1 MAKQK
6 SADEMLLLSLGID
19 SDADDLFRNYIEEVA
34 NRKLREYQEIIQWGA
49 KAGQSLYLHI
59 LNGICV
65 LERLRPILDL
75 DDLEVQVLFSAFS
88 VHDLNKLN
96 QFQNE
101 KRSFNY
107 LANAKNVS
115 AALTDLEMERFFP
128 EWQDYLKDI
137 EVLVRAHSRHHN
149 TYGETLDQNYDP
161 YSLAK
166 DRLLNYL
173 VPIIRAMDVVDLS
186 KTLEEQTKKRDF
198 LVEIN
203 SVFED
208 IQYKFVYHKV
218 SEQRGILTNLI
229 HNEIA
234 KYLESEKELLPLL
247 YYPEGVVYLIDR
259 DRDVHITTDEIV
271 AIGNAI
277 VHDIESKT
285 RGEFTKFIQGSPAG
299 IKVDE
304 KCLVLGVPFA
314 AIWNEVRNI
323 ISERKYVANAKV
335 DAMNAKCRERLE
347 GIRDKLG
354 EPDPNVVEHQNG
366 QLPLF
371 NPEGAVGQPT
381 LLNEI
386 LDAETY
392 LLPPDDDAIRIGEL
406 VRTYYIFLNKHFSE
420 TVDDAW
426 LHIYGL
432 LELPLNAEDTTYR
445 ERYEL
450 FNALWD
456 RGYII
461 GRDLYN
467 AGRGFD
473 EIYELIVQD
482 GTQFLETLET
492 ESEFGLLVDYV
503 LKYVDFNFVVGRN
516 RAFDTNLKCYVEDNH
531 VQCSTCGSE
540 FDTALWM
547 KPDVPANIKVQQ
559 FSNRLEGGSSRE
571 PKRRVCSVCRTQ
583 YMLDKLCY
591 NVGSSTA
598 TFFIHLYPTSF
609 FTDVFIRAFQRA
621 QQNFENPDFLS
632 VFLKTDDA
640 LRKYQENTQ
649 LELTFSWTKVNG
661 NPLPKFSEAIG
672 NILTIPVN
680 TPGNNHTENMLF
692 AIENALLYQRF
703 LGCRAVLTDSSIP
716 LFSPDEFSHLF
727 VDHIPSAFRGWLPD
741 NNLDTDMTQ
750 KAFKQLLKLHTIRS
764 KIGSIHADDLVRLI
778 RSLNYDALELYYVTH
793 RMIKRE
799 QAGNEPRQFVTVRDT
814 AQLIADVVAQK
825 GGDTI
830 MSHIKELARIAWEGR
845 LKGDSLKDNSLAKP
859 LDVAFDSLERWQS
872 EHETE
877 EEARAIMSKE
887 VARAIER
894 LNKQFFGVKK
904 LENISQFVTVLFDQ
918 IYKGVYQG
926 NLMNLLENRK
936 RIRAGYLYFI
946 TEMIPK
952 RDRDKEGQ
960 QS

>member
-1 MAKQK
+1 MAKRK
-6 SADEMLLLSLGID
+6 SEIEDLLFTFGID
-19 SDADDLFRNYIEEVA
+19 SEADNLFQNYMDKIA
-34 NRKLREYQEIIQWGA
+34 NRKLRAYQEIIQYGA
-49 KAGQSLYLHI
+49 KAGESLYLHI

-65 LERLRPILDL
+65 LERLRPILNL
-75 DDLEVQVLFSAFS
+75 DDIEVQVIFSAFS
-88 VHDLNKLN
+88 VHDLNKLS
-96 QFQNE
+96 QFQDQ

-107 LANAKNVS
+107 LANDENVS
-115 AALTDLEMERFFP
+115 AVLTDLEMERFFP
-128 EWQDYLKDI
+128 EWQNYLKDI
-137 EVLVRAHSRHHN
+137 EVLIRAHSRFHN
-149 TYGETLDQNYDP
+149 TYGETLDLNYDP
-161 YSLAK
+161 YSLDK
-166 DRLLNYL
+166 DRLLNDL
-173 VPIIRAMDVVDLS
+173 VPIIRAIDVIDLS
-186 KTLEEQTKKRDF
+186 KTLEERPKKRDF
-198 LVEIN
+198 LLEIN
-203 SVFED
+203 SICD

-229 HNEIA
+229 HNEIVRC
-234 KYLESEKELLPLL
+234 LESKKELLPLL
-247 YYPEGVVYLIDR
+247 YYPNGVAYLVDR
-259 DRDVHITTDEIV
+259 DRDVHITTDEISE
-271 AIGNAI
+271 IGNAV
-277 VHDIESKT
+277 VHNIASKT
-285 RGEFTKFIQGSPAG
+285 RKEFIKFIQGSPAG

-304 KCLVLGVPFA
+304 KCIALGVSFA
-314 AIWNEVRNI
+314 EIWNEVRNI
-323 ISERKYVANAKV
+323 VSERKYVSNAKV
-335 DAMNAKCRERLE
+335 DAMNTKCRERLE
-347 GIRDKLG
+347 GIQNKLS
-354 EPDPNVVEHQNG
+354 EPDPNG
-366 QLPLF
+366 
-371 NPEGAVGQPT
+371 VGQRT
-381 LLNEI
+381 LLDEI

-406 VRTYYIFLNKHFSE
+406 VRTYYIFLNKHFSKG
-420 TVDDAW
+420 VADAW

-461 GRDLYN
+461 GSDLYN

-482 GTQFLETLET
+482 GTQLLETLET

-503 LKYVDFNFVVGRN
+503 LKYVDFNFVADRDRGFN
-516 RAFDTNLKCYVEDNH
+516 TNLKRYVEDNH

-571 PKRRVCSVCRTQ
+571 PKRRVCSICRTQ
-583 YMLDKLCY
+583 YMIDKLCY
-591 NVGSSTA
+591 NARGSTA
-598 TFFIHLYPTSF
+598 TFFIHLYPISF
-609 FTDVFIRAFQRA
+609 FTGVFIRAFQRA
-621 QQNFENPDFLS
+621 QQNFEHPDFPS
-632 VFLKTDDA
+632 VFLKTDDV
-640 LRKYQENTQ
+640 LRSYQERTQ
-649 LELTFSWTKVNG
+649 LELTFSPTKGNG
-661 NPLPKFSEAIG
+661 NPIPKFSDAIG

-680 TPGNNHTENMLF
+680 TPGNNHTENILF

-716 LFSPDEFSHLF
+716 LFSGDEFSHLF
-727 VDHIPSAFRGWLPD
+727 IDHIPPAFQGWLPD
-741 NNLDTDMTQ
+741 NNLNSDMTQ
-750 KAFKQLLKLHTIRS
+750 QAFQQLLKLHTIRS
-764 KIGSIHADDLVRLI
+764 KIGSIDADDLVRLI
-778 RSLNYDALELYYVTH
+778 RSLNYDPLELYYVTH

-830 MSHIKELARIAWEGR
+830 MPHIKELARIAWEGR

-859 LDVAFDSLERWQS
+859 LDVAFDCLERWQI
-872 EHETE
+872 EYENE
-877 EEARAIMSKE
+877 EEARAIVSKDI
-887 VARAIER
+887 ARAIER
-894 LNKQFFGVKK
+894 LDPKFFGAKK

-926 NLMNLLENRK
+926 NLLNLLENRK
-936 RIRAGYLYFI
+936 RIRSCYLYFI

-952 RDRDKEGQ
+952 RDKDKEEQ

>member
-1 MAKQK
+1 MVKQK
-6 SADEMLLLSLGID
+6 SEAKTFIFSLGFG
-19 SDADDLFRNYIEEVA
+19 SDTDDFFRSYVEEIV
-34 NRKLREYQEIIQWGA
+34 NGKLREYQEIIQWGA

-75 DDLEVQVLFSAFS
+75 TDLEVQVLFSAFS
-88 VHDLNKLN
+88 VHDLNKLEE
-96 QFQNE
+96 FQE
-101 KRSFNY
+101 TRRSFNY
-107 LANAKNVS
+107 LANDENVS
-115 AALTDLEMERFFP
+115 AVLTDIEMERFFP

-137 EVLVRAHSRHHN
+137 VVLVRAHSRFHN

-161 YSLAK
+161 YSLDK

-186 KTLEEQTKKRDF
+186 KTLEERAKKRDF
-198 LVEIN
+198 LIEIN
-203 SVFED
+203 SISDDV
-208 IQYKFVYHKV
+208 QYKFVYHKV
-218 SEQRGILTNLI
+218 SEQRGILTSLI
-229 HNEIA
+229 HNEIVT
-234 KYLESEKELLPLL
+234 YLESEKGLLPLL
-247 YYPEGVVYLIDR
+247 YYPDGVAYLVDQ
-259 DRDVHITTDEIV
+259 DRDVHITTDEI
-271 AIGNAI
+271 AGIGNA
-277 VHDIESKT
+277 VVYNIESKT
-285 RGEFTKFIQGSPAG
+285 RREFIKFIQGSPAG
-299 IKVDE
+299 IKVNE
-304 KCLVLGVPFA
+304 KCLALGVSFA
-314 AIWNEVRNI
+314 DIWNEVWNI

-335 DAMNAKCRERLE
+335 DTMNAKCRERLE

-354 EPDPNVVEHQNG
+354 EPEPNVVEHQDG
-366 QLPLF
+366 QPSLF
-371 NPEGAVGQPT
+371 NPEGTVAQRT
-381 LLNEI
+381 LLDEI

-406 VRTYYIFLNKHFSE
+406 VRTYYIFLNKHFSKG
-420 TVDDAW
+420 VADAW

-432 LELPLNAEDTTYR
+432 LELPLNAEDTIYR
-445 ERYEL
+445 ERYAL

-503 LKYVDFNFVVGRN
+503 LKYVDFNFVADGERG
-516 RAFDTNLKCYVEDNH
+516 FDTNLKRYVKNNH

-540 FDTALWM
+540 FDTTLWM

-591 NVGSSTA
+591 NVRGSTA
-598 TFFIHLYPTSF
+598 TFFIHLYPISF

-621 QQNFENPDFLS
+621 QQNFEHPDFPS
-632 VFLKTDDA
+632 VFLKTDDV
-640 LRKYQENTQ
+640 LRSYQEKTQ
-649 LELTFSWTKVNG
+649 LELTFSPTKGNG
-661 NPLPKFSEAIG
+661 NPIPKFSDAIG

-680 TPGNNHTENMLF
+680 TPGNNHTENILF

-716 LFSPDEFSHLF
+716 LFSGDEFSHLF
-727 VDHIPSAFRGWLPD
+727 IDHIPSAFQGWLPD
-741 NNLDTDMTQ
+741 NNLNSDMTQ
-750 KAFKQLLKLHTIRS
+750 QAFEQLLKLHTIRS
-764 KIGSIHADDLVRLI
+764 KIGSIDADDLVRLI
-778 RSLNYDALELYYVTH
+778 RSLNYDTLELYYVTH

-814 AQLIADVVAQK
+814 VQLIADVVAQK

-830 MSHIKELARIAWEGR
+830 MSHIKQLARIAWEGR
-845 LKGDSLKDNSLAKP
+845 LKGESLKDNSLAKP

-894 LNKQFFGVKK
+894 LDKRFFGVKK

-926 NLMNLLENRK
+926 NLLNLLENRK
-936 RIRAGYLYFI
+936 RIRSGYLYFI

-952 RDRDKEGQ
+952 RDRDKEEQ

>member
-1 MAKQK
+1 MAKRK
-6 SADEMLLLSLGID
+6 SEIEDLLFTFGID
-19 SDADDLFRNYIEEVA
+19 SEAGDLFQNYMDKIA
-34 NRKLREYQEIIQWGA
+34 NGKLRTYQEIIQYGA
-49 KAGQSLYLHI
+49 KAGESLYLHI

-65 LERLRPILDL
+65 LEKVRPILNL
-75 DDLEVQVLFSAFS
+75 DDIEVQVLFSAFS
-88 VHDLNKLN
+88 VHDLNKLEE
-96 QFQNE
+96 FQE
-101 KRSFNY
+101 TKRSFNY
-107 LANAKNVS
+107 LANAENISGVLS
-115 AALTDLEMERFFP
+115 DLEIEHFFP

-137 EVLVRAHSRHHN
+137 EVLVRAHSRFHN

-161 YSLAK
+161 YSLDK

-173 VPIIRAMDVVDLS
+173 VPIIRAIDVIDLS
-186 KTLEEQTKKRDF
+186 KTLEERPKKRDF
-198 LVEIN
+198 LFEIN
-203 SVFED
+203 SICD

-218 SEQRGILTNLI
+218 SEQRGMLTNLI
-229 HNEIA
+229 HNEIV
-234 KYLESEKELLPLL
+234 KYLESEKDLLPML
-247 YYPEGVVYLIDR
+247 YYPDGVAYLVDR
-259 DRDVHITTDEIV
+259 DRNVRITTDEI
-271 AIGNAI
+271 AEIGSSV
-277 VHDIESKT
+277 VHNIESKT
-285 RGEFTKFIQGSPAG
+285 RGEFIKFIQGSPAG

-304 KCLVLGVPFA
+304 KCIALGVSFA
-314 AIWNEVRNI
+314 KIWNEVRNI

-335 DAMNAKCRERLE
+335 DDLNTKCQERLE
-347 GIRDKLG
+347 GIRNKLSRS
-354 EPDPNVVEHQNG
+354 DPNVIG
-366 QLPLF
+366 QR
-371 NPEGAVGQPT
+371 A
-381 LLNEI
+381 LLDEI

-392 LLPPDDDAIRIGEL
+392 RLPPNDDAIRIGEL
-406 VRTYYIFLNKHFSE
+406 VRTYYIFLNKHFSK
-420 TVDDAW
+420 TVVNAW
-426 LHIYGL
+426 LHIYEL
-432 LELPLNAEDTTYR
+432 LELPLNSEDITYR
-445 ERYEL
+445 ERYEM

-467 AGRGFD
+467 AGRGFH

-492 ESEFGLLVDYV
+492 ESEFGILVDYV
-503 LKYVDFNFVVGRN
+503 LKYVDFNFVADRERG
-516 RAFDTNLKCYVEDNH
+516 FDTNLKRYVKDNH

-540 FDTALWM
+540 FDTVLWM

-591 NVGSSTA
+591 NVGGGTA
-598 TFFIHLYPTSF
+598 TFFIHLYPISF

-621 QQNFENPDFLS
+621 QQNFEHPDFPS

-640 LRKYQENTQ
+640 LRNYQERTQ
-649 LELTFSWTKVNG
+649 LELTFSRTKVNG
-661 NPLPKFSEAIG
+661 NPLPRFSEALG

-680 TPGNNHTENMLF
+680 TPGNNHTENILF

-716 LFSPDEFSHLF
+716 LFSGDEFSHLF
-727 VDHIPSAFRGWLPD
+727 VDHIPSAFQGWLPD
-741 NNLDTDMTQ
+741 NNLNSDITQ
-750 KAFKQLLKLHTIRS
+750 QTFEQLLKLHTIRS
-764 KIGSIHADDLVRLI
+764 KIGSIDADDLVRLI

-845 LKGDSLKDNSLAKP
+845 LKGESLKDNSLAKP

-904 LENISQFVTVLFDQ
+904 LENISQFVTVLFDH

-926 NLMNLLENRK
+926 NLLNLLENRK

-952 RDRDKEGQ
+952 RERDKEEQ

>member
-1 MAKQK
+1 MAKRK
-6 SADEMLLLSLGID
+6 SEIEDLLFTFGID
-19 SDADDLFRNYIEEVA
+19 SGTGDLFQHYMDTIV
-34 NRKLREYQEIIQWGA
+34 NRKLRAYQEIIHYGA
-49 KAGQSLYLHI
+49 KAGESLYLHI

-88 VHDLNKLN
+88 VHDLNKLSE
-96 QFQNE
+96 FQDE
-101 KRSFNY
+101 KRSFND

-115 AALTDLEMERFFP
+115 TALTNLEIERFFP
-128 EWQDYLKDI
+128 EWQDYLQDI
-137 EVLVRAHSRHHN
+137 LVLVRSHSRFNN
-149 TYGETLDQNYDP
+149 TYAETLDQNYDP
-161 YSLAK
+161 YSLDK

-173 VPIIRAMDVVDLS
+173 VPIIRAMDVIDLS
-186 KTLEEQTKKRDF
+186 KTLEEKAKKRDF
-198 LVEIN
+198 LIEIN
-203 SVFED
+203 SVFDD
-208 IQYKFVYHKV
+208 IQYKFVYHKI

-229 HNEIA
+229 HNEIV
-234 KYLESEKELLPLL
+234 KSLESDKELLPLL
-247 YYPEGVVYLIDR
+247 YYPDGVAYLVDR
-259 DRDVHITTDEIV
+259 NRYVHITTDEIV
-271 AIGNAI
+271 AIGNAV
-277 VHDIESKT
+277 VHNIESKT
-285 RGEFTKFIQGSPAG
+285 RGEFIKFIQGSPAG

-304 KCLVLGVPFA
+304 KCIALGVSFA
-314 AIWNEVRNI
+314 EIWNEVRNI

-335 DAMNAKCRERLE
+335 DNMNTKCRERLE

-354 EPDPNVVEHQNG
+354 DPDPNAVEHQDG
-366 QLPLF
+366 QLSLF
-371 NPEGAVGQPT
+371 NPEGAAGQST
-381 LLNEI
+381 SLDEI
-386 LDAETY
+386 LDAQTY
-392 LLPPDDDAIRIGEL
+392 LLPHVDDAIRLGEL
-406 VRTYYIFLNKHFSE
+406 VRTYYIFLNKHFSK
-420 TVDDAW
+420 TVMDAW

-432 LELPLNAEDTTYR
+432 LELPLNAEDTAYR

-482 GTQFLETLET
+482 GTQFLESLET

-503 LKYVDFNFVVGRN
+503 LKYVDFNFVAN
-516 RAFDTNLKCYVEDNH
+516 RDRGFSTNLKRYVEDNH

-540 FDTALWM
+540 FDTSLWM

-591 NVGSSTA
+591 NVGGSTA
-598 TFFIHLYPTSF
+598 TFFIHLYPISF

-621 QQNFENPDFLS
+621 QQNFENPDFPS

-640 LRKYQENTQ
+640 LRNYKEKTQ
-649 LELTFSWTKVNG
+649 LELTFSQTKING
-661 NPLPKFSEAIG
+661 NPLPKFSDALG

-680 TPGNNHTENMLF
+680 TPGNNHTENILF
-692 AIENALLYQRF
+692 AVENALLYQRF

-716 LFSPDEFSHLF
+716 LFSSDEFSHLF
-727 VDHIPSAFRGWLPD
+727 IDHIPTAFRGWLPY
-741 NNLDTDMTQ
+741 NNLNSALTQ
-750 KAFKQLLKLHTIRS
+750 EAFKQLLNLHTIRS
-764 KIGSIHADDLVRLI
+764 KIGSIDADDLVRLI

-799 QAGNEPRQFVTVRDT
+799 QAGNEPRQFVTIRDT
-814 AQLIADVVAQK
+814 ASLIAGVVAQK

-845 LKGDSLKDNSLAKP
+845 LKGESLKDNSLAKP

-872 EHETE
+872 NYETE

-894 LNKQFFGVKK
+894 LDKRFFGIKK

-918 IYKGVYQG
+918 MYKGVYQG
-926 NLMNLLENRK
+926 NLINLLENRK
-936 RIRAGYLYFI
+936 RIRSGYLYFI

-952 RDRDKEGQ
+952 RDRDKEQQ

>member
-6 SADEMLLLSLGID
+6 SADEMLLLSLGIG
-19 SDADDLFRNYIEEVA
+19 SDADDLFRTYIEEVA

-88 VHDLNKLN
+88 VHDLNKLD

-107 LANAKNVS
+107 LANAKNVG
-115 AALTDLEMERFFP
+115 AALTNLEIEQFFP
-128 EWQDYLKDI
+128 EWRDYLKDI
-137 EVLVRAHSRHHN
+137 EVLIRAHSRFHN

-161 YSLAK
+161 YSLDK

-186 KTLEEQTKKRDF
+186 KTLEERAKKRDF
-198 LVEIN
+198 LIEIN

-208 IQYKFVYHKV
+208 VQYKFVYHKI

-234 KYLESEKELLPLL
+234 RYLESEKDLLPLL
-247 YYPEGVVYLIDR
+247 YYPNGVAYLVDQ

-271 AIGNAI
+271 AIGNAV
-277 VHDIESKT
+277 VHNIESKT
-285 RGEFTKFIQGSPAG
+285 RGEFIKFIQGSPAG

-304 KCLVLGVPFA
+304 KCMALGVSFA
-314 AIWNEVRNI
+314 EIWNEVRNI

-335 DAMNAKCRERLE
+335 DAMNTKCRERLE

-354 EPDPNVVEHQNG
+354 EPDPNVVEQQDG

-371 NPEGAVGQPT
+371 NPEGAFGQPT
-381 LLNEI
+381 LLDEI

-392 LLPPDDDAIRIGEL
+392 LLPPNDDAIRIGEL

-420 TVDDAW
+420 TVADAW

-432 LELPLNAEDTTYR
+432 FELPLNTENTIYR

-467 AGRGFD
+467 AGLGFD

-492 ESEFGLLVDYV
+492 KSEFGLLVDYV
-503 LKYVDFNFVVGRN
+503 LKYVDFSFVADRE
-516 RAFDTNLKCYVEDNH
+516 RDFDTNLKRYVANNH

-591 NVGSSTA
+591 NVGGSTA
-598 TFFIHLYPTSF
+598 TFFIHLYPISF

-621 QQNFENPDFLS
+621 QQNFENPDFPS
-632 VFLKTDDA
+632 VFLKADDA
-640 LRKYQENTQ
+640 LRNYQENTQ
-649 LELTFSWTKVNG
+649 LELTFSRTKVNG

-716 LFSPDEFSHLF
+716 LFSADEFSHLF
-727 VDHIPSAFRGWLPD
+727 VDHIPTAFRGWLPD
-741 NNLDTDMTQ
+741 NNLNSDITQ

-764 KIGSIHADDLVRLI
+764 KIGSIDANDLVRLI

-799 QAGNEPRQFVTVRDT
+799 QSGNEPRQFVTVRDT
-814 AQLIADVVAQK
+814 VQLITDVVALK

-830 MSHIKELARIAWEGR
+830 MSHIKELARIGWEGR

-872 EHETE
+872 ECETE

-952 RDRDKEGQ
+952 RDRDKEEQ

>member
-1 MAKQK
+1 MAKRK
-6 SADEMLLLSLGID
+6 SEIEDLLFTFGID
-19 SDADDLFRNYIEEVA
+19 SEAGDPFQNYIDKIA
-34 NRKLREYQEIIQWGA
+34 NGKLRTYQEIIQYGA
-49 KAGQSLYLHI
+49 KAGESLYLHI

-65 LERLRPILDL
+65 LERLRPILN
-75 DDLEVQVLFSAFS
+75 LEDIEIQVLFSAFS
-88 VHDLNKLN
+88 VHDLNKLEE
-96 QFQNE
+96 FQE
-101 KRSFNY
+101 TKRSFNY
-107 LANAKNVS
+107 LANAENISGV
-115 AALTDLEMERFFP
+115 LTDLEIEYFFP

-137 EVLVRAHSRHHN
+137 EVLVRAHSRFHN

-161 YSLAK
+161 YSLDK

-173 VPIIRAMDVVDLS
+173 VPIIRAIDVIDLS
-186 KTLEEQTKKRDF
+186 KTLEERPKKRDF
-198 LVEIN
+198 LLEIN
-203 SVFED
+203 SISD

-218 SEQRGILTNLI
+218 SEQRGMLTNLI
-229 HNEIA
+229 HNEIV
-234 KYLESEKELLPLL
+234 KYLESEKDLLPML
-247 YYPEGVVYLIDR
+247 YYPDGVAYLVDR
-259 DRDVHITTDEIV
+259 DRNVRITTDEI
-271 AIGNAI
+271 AEIGSSV
-277 VHDIESKT
+277 VHNIESKT
-285 RGEFTKFIQGSPAG
+285 RGEFIKFIQGSPAG

-304 KCLVLGVPFA
+304 KCIALGVSFSE
-314 AIWNEVRNI
+314 IWNEVRNI

-335 DAMNAKCRERLE
+335 DAMNTKCQERLE
-347 GIRDKLG
+347 GIRNKLG
-354 EPDPNVVEHQNG
+354 RPDPNVIG
-366 QLPLF
+366 QR
-371 NPEGAVGQPT
+371 A
-381 LLNEI
+381 LLDEI

-392 LLPPDDDAIRIGEL
+392 RLPPNDDAIRIGEL
-406 VRTYYIFLNKHFSE
+406 VRTYYIFLNKHFSK
-420 TVDDAW
+420 TIADAW
-426 LHIYGL
+426 LHIYEL
-432 LELPLNAEDTTYR
+432 LELPLNSEDTTYR
-445 ERYEL
+445 EQYAL

-467 AGRGFD
+467 ARRRFD
-473 EIYELIVQD
+473 DIYELIVQD
-482 GTQFLETLET
+482 GTQFLERLET
-492 ESEFGLLVDYV
+492 ESELGLLVDYV
-503 LKYVDFNFVVGRN
+503 LKYVDFSFVTDRDRG
-516 RAFDTNLKCYVEDNH
+516 FDTNLKRYVKDNH

-591 NVGSSTA
+591 NVGGSTA
-598 TFFIHLYPTSF
+598 TFFIHLYPISF

-621 QQNFENPDFLS
+621 QQNFQNPDFPS

-640 LRKYQENTQ
+640 LRNYQEKTQ
-649 LELTFSWTKVNG
+649 LELTFSPTKVNG

-680 TPGNNHTENMLF
+680 TPGNNHTENILF

-716 LFSPDEFSHLF
+716 LFSGDEFSHLF
-727 VDHIPSAFRGWLPD
+727 VDHIPSAFQGWLPD
-741 NNLDTDMTQ
+741 NNLNSNMTQ
-750 KAFKQLLKLHTIRS
+750 QGFEQLLKLHTIRS
-764 KIGSIHADDLVRLI
+764 KIGSIDADDLVRLI
-778 RSLNYDALELYYVTH
+778 WSLNYDALELYYITH

-845 LKGDSLKDNSLAKP
+845 LKGESLKDNSLAKP

-904 LENISQFVTVLFDQ
+904 LENISQFVTVLFDH

-926 NLMNLLENRK
+926 NLLNLLENRK

-952 RDRDKEGQ
+952 RDRDKEEQ

>member
-6 SADEMLLLSLGID
+6 SEIEDLLFTLGID
-19 SDADDLFRNYIEEVA
+19 SGAGNLFQSYMDKIA
-34 NRKLREYQEIIQWGA
+34 NRKLRAYQEIIQYGA
-49 KAGQSLYLHI
+49 KAGESLYLHI

-65 LERLRPILDL
+65 LERLRLILNLNDI
-75 DDLEVQVLFSAFS
+75 EVQVLFSAFS
-88 VHDLNKLN
+88 VHDLNKLEE
-96 QFQNE
+96 FQE
-101 KRSFNY
+101 TKRSFNY

-115 AALTDLEMERFFP
+115 AALTNLEIERFFP

-137 EVLVRAHSRHHN
+137 EVLVRAHSRFHN
-149 TYGETLDQNYDP
+149 TYGETLDQRYDP
-161 YSLAK
+161 YSLNK
-166 DRLLNYL
+166 DRLLNDL
-173 VPIIRAMDVVDLS
+173 VPIIRAIDVIDLS
-186 KTLEEQTKKRDF
+186 KTLEERPKKRDF
-198 LVEIN
+198 LLEIN
-203 SVFED
+203 SICD

-229 HNEIA
+229 HNEIV
-234 KYLESEKELLPLL
+234 KYLESEKDLLPLL
-247 YYPEGVVYLIDR
+247 YYPEGVAYLVDR
-259 DRDVHITTDEIV
+259 ERDIHITTDEITE
-271 AIGNAI
+271 IGKTV
-277 VHDIESKT
+277 VHNIESKT
-285 RGEFTKFIQGSPAG
+285 RKEFIKFIQGSPAG

-304 KCLVLGVPFA
+304 KCIALGVSFA
-314 AIWNEVRNI
+314 EIWNEVWNI

-335 DAMNAKCRERLE
+335 DAMNTKCQERLE
-347 GIRDKLG
+347 GIRDKLNK
-354 EPDPNVVEHQNG
+354 PDPNLVAQR
-366 QLPLF
+366 
-371 NPEGAVGQPT
+371 T
-381 LLNEI
+381 LLDEI
-386 LDAETY
+386 LNTETY
-392 LLPPDDDAIRIGEL
+392 RLPPDDDAIRIGEL

-420 TVDDAW
+420 TVADAW

-445 ERYEL
+445 ERYAL

-467 AGRGFD
+467 AGHRFD

-503 LKYVDFNFVVGRN
+503 LKYIDFNFIADTERGFN
-516 RAFDTNLKCYVEDNH
+516 TNLKRYVKANH

-591 NVGSSTA
+591 NVGGSTA
-598 TFFIHLYPTSF
+598 TFFIHLYPISF
-609 FTDVFIRAFQRA
+609 FTDIFIRAFQRA
-621 QQNFENPDFLS
+621 QQNFEHPDFPS

-640 LRKYQENTQ
+640 LRNYQERTQ
-649 LELTFSWTKVNG
+649 LELTFRPTKVNG
-661 NPLPKFSEAIG
+661 NPLPKFSEALG

-680 TPGNNHTENMLF
+680 TPGNNHTENLLF

-703 LGCRAVLTDSSIP
+703 LGGRAVLTDSSIP
-716 LFSPDEFSHLF
+716 LFSSDEFNHLF
-727 VDHIPSAFRGWLPD
+727 IDHIPPAFRGWLPD
-741 NNLDTDMTQ
+741 NNLNSDMTQ
-750 KAFKQLLKLHTIRS
+750 QAFKQLLKLHTIRS
-764 KIGSIHADDLVRLI
+764 KIGSIDADDLVRLI

-799 QAGNEPRQFVTVRDT
+799 QVGNEPRQFVTVRDT
-814 AQLIADVVAQK
+814 AQLIAEVVAQK
-825 GGDTI
+825 GGETI

-845 LKGDSLKDNSLAKP
+845 LKGESLKDNSLAKP
-859 LDVAFDSLERWQS
+859 LDIAFDSLERWQIDY
-872 EHETE
+872 EDE
-877 EEARAIMSKE
+877 EEARAIMSKDI
-887 VARAIER
+887 ARAIER
-894 LNKQFFGVKK
+894 LDPKFFGVKK

-926 NLMNLLENRK
+926 NLLNMLENRK
-936 RIRAGYLYFI
+936 RIRSGYLYFV
-946 TEMIPK
+946 TEMVPK
-952 RDRDKEGQ
+952 RDRDKEEQ